1 MNYIKQEMNSHAL
14 KTEMEATVKEETE
27 EDEIVSLADIMK
39 AEMEKSLGSMTTEI
53 QSVRCDLHK
62 TRAEA
67 EERRHK
73 ESRRSNV
80 ILYNV
85 PESKAEDR
93 NKDDITACLRL
104 CNKGIQVGISEED
117 LIQVFRLG
125 KLDSNETESEAIN
138 LNRERTC
145 VDMI

>member
-1 MNYIKQEMNSHAL
+1 MNSHAL
-14 KTEMEATVKEETE
+14 KTEVEATVKEETE

-53 QSVRCDLHK
+53 QSVRCDQHK

-93 NKDDITACLRL
+93 NKDDVTACLRL
-104 CNKGIQVGISEED
+104 CNKGIQVGVSEED
-117 LIQVFRLG
+117 LIRVFRLG

-145 VDMI
+145 VNMI

>member
-1 MNYIKQEMNSHAL
+1 MKQEMNSHAL
-14 KTEMEATVKEETE
+14 KTEVKATVKEETE

-85 PESKAEDR
+85 PESKADDR
-93 NKDDITACLRL
+93 NKDDVTACLRL

-125 KLDSNETESEAIN
+125 KLDSNETESKAIN